1 MENSLKEWDK
11 SLEKRQYLDRD
22 YIPTKTNSI
31 NLNDQNS
38 VKDDHSGQSKVD
50 DL

>member
-11 SLEKRQYLDRD
+11 SLEKRQNFGRD
-22 YIPTKTNSI
+22 YIPTDINKINEANSI
-31 NLNDQNS
+31 N
-38 VKDDHSGQSKVD
+38 DHHNNMPKSD